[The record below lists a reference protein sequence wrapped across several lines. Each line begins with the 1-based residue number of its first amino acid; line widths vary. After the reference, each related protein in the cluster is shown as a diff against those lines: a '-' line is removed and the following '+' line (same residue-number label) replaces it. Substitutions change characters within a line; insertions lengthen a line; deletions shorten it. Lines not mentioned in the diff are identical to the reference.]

1 MYRTPPMPSR
11 QPSHPSATWLAA
23 AVVAAL
29 SGLSPG
35 TSHAAP
41 GLRVSPD
48 DVDIGEVENV
58 ELSAEG
64 AGIIFAV
71 EAGRVEPLPPRD
83 GRVRGRWILP
93 RELTPRRL
101 AAAAV
106 DRKAGTASFALIAV
120 RRRARLHV
128 TASPHARLTLRL
140 GGEVVAEGQAN
151 AFGRLDLSV
160 LVPPAVNLADVTQEV
175 AGKSDAARKLE
186 ELDVRND
193 LHVFGVV
200 AGEALVA
207 DGAAEVPVV
216 FVAYRDDA
224 RLGAASVAVEADDGR
239 RFDAR
244 AEAPGVFR
252 ARVRAGPW
260 VDRVPPPELALTI
273 SARDGAASP
282 SLALKVPLHKLPP
295 QDVRL
300 TAPAM
305 PWEAGEVYEVTAVV
319 TDGAGRV
326 MDEVPLAA
334 QVDASAGAP
343 SLGILGAGV
352 APAGGQRWVVRTPQ
366 RLGAAPALYSL
377 RLRTPGGG
385 PEATLPITVRAASP
399 AAIDLGEP
407 GRADGGAVLALV
419 VRDRFGNRVT
429 SPTPTLSASEGSV
442 AVSPADR
449 PGELDLVW
457 HAPDPRHSS
466 RALVEAAFPGTSV
479 RATARVSHDV
489 PRPLLDVG
497 LYAAWAR
504 DGATVSA
511 PGGALVLSLHPPAL
525 HDDLSLV
532 LAGGLARATR
542 TQAADTPLGAALVS
556 RTSLLAPM
564 TLGAEWRLS
573 LARRLLLRAGA
584 GVGAL
589 LASASTQMRAGDVT
603 LQPRESELG
612 WSFIGRAMLRLGVS
626 LGPGEISL
634 MVDGWMAANRPAAFA
649 SRPRALTLGAGYI
662 VDLVP

>member
-1 MYRTPPMPSR
+1 MPSCR
-11 QPSHPSATWLAA
+11 PSQPSATRLAA
-23 AVVAAL
+23 AVIAAL
-29 SGLSPG
+29 AGLAPTGSR
-35 TSHAAP
+35 AAP
-41 GLRVSPD
+41 GLQVSPD
-48 DVDIGEVENV
+48 DVDIGEVEAV

-64 AGIIFAV
+64 AGTTFAV

-106 DRKAGTASFALIAV
+106 DRAAGTGSFAVIAV

-140 GGEVVAEGQAN
+140 GGAVVAEGQAN

-200 AGEALVA
+200 AGLDLVA
-207 DGAAEVPVV
+207 DGAAEVPVL
-216 FVAYRDDA
+216 FVAYRDDG
-224 RLGAASVAVEADDGR
+224 RLGAVSVAVEAGDGR

-244 AEAPGVFR
+244 TEAAGVYR

-260 VDRVPPPELALTI
+260 VERVPPPELALTI
-273 SARDGAASP
+273 TARDGAASP
-282 SLALKVPLHKLPP
+282 SAALKVPLRKLPP
-295 QDVRL
+295 QYVRL
-300 TAPAM
+300 TAPAL
-305 PWEAGEVYEVTAVV
+305 PWEAGEVYEVTALV
-319 TDGAGRV
+319 TDAAGRV
-326 MDEVPLAA
+326 MDEVPVAA
-334 QVDASAGAP
+334 QVDAGAGAP

-352 APAGGQRWVVRTPQ
+352 APAGGQRWVIRTPQ
-366 RLGAAPALYSL
+366 RLSVAPTVYSL
-377 RLRTPGGG
+377 RLRTPDGG
-385 PEATLPITVRAASP
+385 PEAMLPITVRPASP
-399 AAIDLGEP
+399 AAIDLGAP
-407 GRADGGAVLALV
+407 DRADGGAVLALV

-429 SPTPTLSASEGSV
+429 SPAPAASVSEGSV
-442 AVSPADR
+442 SVRPADR

-466 RALVEAAFPGTSV
+466 RALVEAGFPGTSV

-489 PRPLLDVG
+489 PRPLFDVG

-511 PGGALVLSLHPPAL
+511 PGGALVLSLHPRTL

-532 LAGGLARATR
+532 LALGLARATR
-542 TQAADTPLGAALVS
+542 TQAADTPLGTALVS
-556 RTSLLAPM
+556 RASLLLPM

-584 GVGAL
+584 GAGAL
-589 LASASTQMRAGDVT
+589 LVSVSTQMRAGEVT

-612 WSFIGRAMLRLGVS
+612 LAFIGRAALRLGVS
-626 LGPGEISL
+626 LGPGEVSL
-634 MVDGWMAANRPAAFA
+634 MADGWAAANRPSAFA